1 MSDSTKPL
9 GCDKNIT
16 GDQLAALRGIKSDD
30 MKALINSKGTSTT
43 CKNELTFSLDTA
55 VSRNETTDVWLE
67 NTLSGGLGWSGAT
80 ASNTLNTGVS
90 TSNSNLATRNQKNTG
105 VSSGCRQTLMN
116 IAESNSLY
124 SQLTCNFKT
133 STSKVKS
140 DIKMGATISVIAG
153 PTDLMV
159 TQHERE
165 MAGINEV
172 MLELARNPT
181 PTAEHI
187 GMAKEMTIQKRE
199 AKEGFR
205 FDVKNSSFR
214 ITNKNVQTLLNT
226 ANQELEHTS
235 QIHEAIVKK
244 AKAEAVSAVT
254 QKFEMGAQASAD
266 LESYVNSKLD
276 ETSLS
281 TTQDMVE
288 QVNDTGLEIDMSG
301 NITLRINGSL
311 TNVDVDITQGNLV
324 QLRTE
329 LLMQAATKLGKEV
342 SNKIVQDATTHGKL
356 EVDGKGLADLEKAIA
371 AGLAALAG
379 AQKPPPG
386 GGDDGGGPFGWLS
399 GLFSGGGPF
408 GWLSGIF
415 SGMFGGMFGMI
426 AMIAVAVVVILILIS
441 IFGFKIA
448 LIVGLIYV
456 AIAYFIGW
464 WPFSKEKNTIVDRD
478 RERENNLRTHFINPR
493 LSIIYLELANYLA
506 NEIERLKII
515 QTSST
520 RLKYIHQ
527 LEATYQ
533 WLKDAAQNPKPF
545 SFSNRGWYSPEPP
558 VWLANSISN
567 FEHGVFGTLVNGI
580 EDVLRSE
587 PDDSEYSRAARLV
600 LPELRRDLQ
609 MIEDALNHFSPL
621 RDGGVRL
628 HKDAENFVITNTRF
642 GPQNWSM
649 MLKEYGIWISAGRP
663 KLEKWSQMRMMA
675 HLESQ
680 NLPYTAVQNTNPD
693 RAAINYGINSNANAN
708 YGINSNANANYG
720 INSNANANYGINSN
734 ANANYGINSNA
745 NSIYTASPSIYTNS
759 TGSTLAYNRAQNS
772 NVVGSL
778 GGEVAHMVQREY
790 ARKDHKYV
798 KPVYNRSQN
807 FRN

>member
-16 GDQLAALRGIKSDD
+16 GDQLAALRGIKADD

-55 VSRNETTDVWLE
+55 TSRNETTDVWLE
-67 NTLSGGLGWSGAT
+67 NTLSGGIGWSGAT

-90 TSNSNLATRNQKNTG
+90 TSNSNLSTRNQNNTG

-133 STSKVKS
+133 STNKVNS
-140 DIKMGATISVIAG
+140 GIKIGATISVIAG
-153 PTDLMV
+153 PTELMV

-172 MLELARNPT
+172 MLELARIPN

-187 GMAKEMTIQKRE
+187 GLAKEMTIQKRD
-199 AKEGFR
+199 AKESFR
-205 FDVKNSSFR
+205 FDIKNSSFR

-244 AKAEAVSAVT
+244 AKAEAISAVT
-254 QKFEMGAQASAD
+254 QKFEMGAQASSD

-301 NITLRINGSL
+301 NITLRINGSI

-329 LLMQAATKLGKEV
+329 LLMQSATKLGKEV
-342 SNKIVQDATTHGKL
+342 SNKIVQDATTQGKL

-371 AGLAALAG
+371 AGLAALAE

-386 GGDDGGGPFGWLS
+386 GGGPFGWFS
-399 GLFSGGGPF
+399 GLFSG
-408 GWLSGIF
+408 
-415 SGMFGGMFGMI
+415 MFGKI
-426 AMIAVAVVVILILIS
+426 AMIAIAVIVILILFS
-441 IFGFKIA
+441 MFGFKIA
-448 LIVGLIYV
+448 LIVGLIFGIYV

-464 WPFSKEKNTIVDRD
+464 WPFSKEKNTIESEQDSIY
-478 RERENNLRTHFINPR
+478 NNLRTHLINPR

-506 NEIERLKII
+506 NEIERLKIMP
-515 QTSST
+515 TSSSS
-520 RLKYIHQ
+520 LKDIHQ
-527 LEATYQ
+527 LEATYE

-567 FEHGVFGTLVNGI
+567 FEHGVFTTLVNGL
-580 EDVLRSE
+580 EDVLQSE
-587 PDDSEYSRAARLV
+587 TYNSEYSRAIRLL
-600 LPELRRDLQ
+600 LPQLRRDLQ
-609 MIEDALNHFSPL
+609 MIEDSLNHFSPITE
-621 RDGGVRL
+621 VRL
-628 HKDAENFVITNTRF
+628 HKDAERVVITNTRF

-663 KLEKWSQMRMMA
+663 KLEKWSQMRMTA
-675 HLESQ
+675 YRESQ
-680 NLPYTAVQNTNPD
+680 NLPYTAVQNMNPD
-693 RAAINYGINSNANAN
+693 LAAAINDGINAYNANYGINSNANAN

-745 NSIYTASPSIYTNS
+745 NSMYAASPSIYTNS
-759 TGSTLAYNRAQNS
+759 TGTTLAYNRARNS
-772 NVVGSL
+772 NIVGSL

-798 KPVYNRSQN
+798 KPVYNRSPN

>member
-55 VSRNETTDVWLE
+55 TARNETTDVWLE
-67 NTLSGGLGWSGAT
+67 NTLSGGIGWGGAT

-90 TSNSNLATRNQKNTG
+90 TSNSNLTTRNQNNTG

-153 PTDLMV
+153 PTELMV

-172 MLELARNPT
+172 MLELARIPN

-187 GMAKEMTIQKRE
+187 GLAKEMTIQKRE
-199 AKEGFR
+199 AKENFR

-254 QKFEMGAQASAD
+254 QKFEMGAQASSD

-301 NITLRINGSL
+301 NITLRINGSI

-342 SNKIVQDATTHGKL
+342 SNNIVQDATTQGKL

-371 AGLAALAG
+371 AGLAALAE

-386 GGDDGGGPFGWLS
+386 GGGPFGWLS
-399 GLFSGGGPF
+399 GLFSG
-408 GWLSGIF
+408 
-415 SGMFGGMFGMI
+415 MFGKI
-426 AMIAVAVVVILILIS
+426 AMIAIAVIVILILFS
-441 IFGFKIA
+441 MFGFKIA
-448 LIVGLIYV
+448 LIVGLIFGIYV
-456 AIAYFIGW
+456 AIAYFIGM
-464 WPFSKEKNTIVDRD
+464 WPFSKEKNTFGDPGQAIY
-478 RERENNLRTHFINPR
+478 NNLRTHLINPR

-506 NEIERLKII
+506 NEIERLKIMP
-515 QTSST
+515 TSSSS
-520 RLKYIHQ
+520 LKDILQ
-527 LEATYQ
+527 LKATYQ

-567 FEHGVFGTLVNGI
+567 FEHGVFTTLVNGI

-587 PDDSEYSRAARLV
+587 PDGSEYLLAAKLL
-600 LPELRRDLQ
+600 LPQLRRDLQ
-609 MIEDALNHFSPL
+609 MIEDSLNHFSPITE
-621 RDGGVRL
+621 VRL
-628 HKDAENFVITNTRF
+628 HKDAENVVITNTRF

-663 KLEKWSQMRMMA
+663 KLEKWSQIRMTA
-675 HLESQ
+675 YRESQ
-680 NLPYTAVQNTNPD
+680 NLPYTAVQNMNSNYVAD
-693 RAAINYGINSNANAN
+693 VNYGINSNANAN

-720 INSNANANYGINSN
+720 INANANANYGINSN

-745 NSIYTASPSIYTNS
+745 NSMYAASPSIYTNS

-772 NVVGSL
+772 NIVGSL

-798 KPVYNRSQN
+798 KPVYNRSPN

>member
-55 VSRNETTDVWLE
+55 TARNETTDVWLE
-67 NTLSGGLGWSGAT
+67 NTLSGGIGWGGAT

-90 TSNSNLATRNQKNTG
+90 TSNSNLTTRNQNNTG

-140 DIKMGATISVIAG
+140 GIKMGATISVIAG
-153 PTDLMV
+153 PTELMV

-172 MLELARNPT
+172 MLELARIPN

-187 GMAKEMTIQKRE
+187 GLAKEMTIQKRE
-199 AKEGFR
+199 AKENFR
-205 FDVKNSSFR
+205 FDLKNSSFR

-254 QKFEMGAQASAD
+254 QKFEMGAQASSD

-301 NITLRINGSL
+301 NITLRINGSI

-342 SNKIVQDATTHGKL
+342 SNNIVQDATTQGKL

-371 AGLAALAG
+371 AGLAALAE

-386 GGDDGGGPFGWLS
+386 GGGPFGWFS
-399 GLFSGGGPF
+399 GLFSG
-408 GWLSGIF
+408 
-415 SGMFGGMFGMI
+415 MFGKI
-426 AMIAVAVVVILILIS
+426 AMIAIAVIVILILFS
-441 IFGFKIA
+441 MFGFKIA
-448 LIVGLIYV
+448 LIVGLIFGIYV

-464 WPFSKEKNTIVDRD
+464 WPFSKEKNTIVDA
-478 RERENNLRTHFINPR
+478 REAIYNNLRTHLINPR

-506 NEIERLKII
+506 NEIERLKIMP
-515 QTSST
+515 TSSSS
-520 RLKYIHQ
+520 LKNIHQ
-527 LEATYQ
+527 LDATYQ

-567 FEHGVFGTLVNGI
+567 FEHGVFTTLVNGI
-580 EDVLRSE
+580 ADVLRSE
-587 PDDSEYSRAARLV
+587 PDDSEYSRAARLL
-600 LPELRRDLQ
+600 LPQLRRDLQ
-609 MIEDALNHFSPL
+609 MIEDSLNHFSPVTE
-621 RDGGVRL
+621 VRL
-628 HKDAENFVITNTRF
+628 HKDAENVVITNTRF

-675 HLESQ
+675 HRESQ
-680 NLPYTAVQNTNPD
+680 NLPYTTVQNVNPD
-693 RAAINYGINSNANAN
+693 LAAAINYGINAHNAN

-720 INSNANANYGINSN
+720 INSNANYGINS
-734 ANANYGINSNA
+734 NANYGINSNA
-745 NSIYTASPSIYTNS
+745 NSMYAASPSIYTNS

-772 NVVGSL
+772 NIVGSL

-798 KPVYNRSQN
+798 KPVYNRSPN